1 MRILSISGQNIA
13 SLAEPFEIDFSAE
26 PLKSAGLF
34 AITGETGAGKS
45 SILDAM
51 CLALYGEAPR
61 LSVGGS
67 KDDVPDVGGDTI
79 KAQDARSILR
89 RGAVQGWA
97 AVSFVGLDGA
107 DYKAIWTARRARDRA
122 DGKLQSVQRSLSRLA
137 DGQVLAS
144 QLNAVTEQVQALT
157 GLSYDEFR
165 RTVLLAQ
172 GDFDAFLKAETNDR
186 AELLEKVTGTKLYR
200 DISTR
205 IYQRSEAVRSVYDS
219 LSLRRGEHRLLSD
232 EALAELGSERAILV
246 AQAADAG
253 KARII
258 LAADLDRHNRHAT
271 ACAKLAEAEAAQGK
285 SLAAQAETSAD
296 RELLCQ
302 IEDAEPLRLP
312 WGNAKAAEVRL
323 EMAVATRI
331 AAEAA
336 LTTAESKAAEQ
347 QTVAALA
354 QQALAQREQ
363 AFKSFGP
370 IWTLAAQLDTQI
382 LAARTEAEG
391 ANLAAQ
397 TAQVEAAT
405 AAQHRANLLSEQAL
419 ARKAQEDATAMLAT
433 LAPAAP
439 LADRWD
445 QVTQDMSAR
454 DAACRAQKTALAK
467 AEALQGQSDAMA
479 AQLSQMETIAS
490 NDRTMRAGLAAQI
503 ESQKSKITEIEASNP
518 QDRADTYASLTA
530 ALIAL
535 EAVRQS
541 HFIAQTL
548 KTQAAQ
554 DEEAAVIAIADADKA
569 EALADA
575 TITALAAPLE
585 RADMAVTQSAAQMRL
600 RLEPGAP
607 CPVCGATEHPTATD
621 AALASLAA
629 DLRADQAK
637 ARAAAAAARETAK
650 EAATRATLARAQ
662 TRQAVDRISTAAEQ
676 LHRAKE
682 AWVQA
687 CDQAI
692 ATKVSP
698 DLPVSPEA
706 TTPDLAALIAQSET
720 ARAAARDSLRR
731 LAELRQASAVALQ
744 ERDALTLVLENQV
757 AEKAAL
763 QAAAG
768 EIARSQALAVQTAA
782 DQLLRMQGLDKGLLP
797 LLTALEEPALALEDI
812 VSLEGR
818 LAEKVAILTAA
829 RDALKAA
836 NTRLA
841 DLAPRLA
848 TAQSRAEQA
857 DRTASQTAQAAKL
870 RGEVLAERT
879 AKRATLLDGEPTE
892 AHRTRMNNARLK
904 AMELAEIA
912 STALS
917 RASAQTGAALGQKTA
932 AIDACVKA
940 EAAVTSTANAL
951 QSALLQSDLTALT
964 LAPLLAYERGETDRL
979 RLYLRQ
985 LDDAV
990 TAARAACFARR
1001 ADLLTAAQHL
1011 PDTPAERLAET
1022 LAALDLAQT
1031 ARHERM
1037 GVIAGQLATD
1047 AATRSSLQ
1055 GLDAEIAAA
1064 KADLDVWQAVN
1075 AAVGSRNGDK
1085 FARTAQSITLDVLV
1099 DRANHHLADLKPR
1112 YCLRRAADLALHIE
1126 DRDMGG
1132 ETRATRSLS
1141 GGERFLVSLALA
1153 LALSR
1158 MGGKGGLAAT
1168 LFIDEG
1174 FGSLDAESLDLAI
1187 DALETL
1193 QSQGRSVGVISHVEA
1208 MKDRIPVQV
1217 RVKRQGNGK
1226 SSVQVAGPQ

>member
-1 MRILSISGQNIA
+1 
-13 SLAEPFEIDFSAE
+13 
-26 PLKSAGLF
+26 
-34 AITGETGAGKS
+34 
-45 SILDAM
+45 
-51 CLALYGEAPR
+51 
-61 LSVGGS
+61 
-67 KDDVPDVGGDTI
+67 
-79 KAQDARSILR
+79 
-89 RGAVQGWA
+89 
-97 AVSFVGLDGA
+97 
-107 DYKAIWTARRARDRA
+107 
-122 DGKLQSVQRSLSRLA
+122 
-137 DGQVLAS
+137 
-144 QLNAVTEQVQALT
+144 
-157 GLSYDEFR
+157 
-165 RTVLLAQ
+165 
-172 GDFDAFLKAETNDR
+172 
-186 AELLEKVTGTKLYR
+186 
-200 DISTR
+200 
-205 IYQRSEAVRSVYDS
+205 
-219 LSLRRGEHRLLSD
+219 
-232 EALAELGSERAILV
+232 
-246 AQAADAG
+246 
-253 KARII
+253 
-258 LAADLDRHNRHAT
+258 
-271 ACAKLAEAEAAQGK
+271 
-285 SLAAQAETSAD
+285 
-296 RELLCQ
+296 
-302 IEDAEPLRLP
+302 
-312 WGNAKAAEVRL
+312 
-323 EMAVATRI
+323 
-331 AAEAA
+331 
-336 LTTAESKAAEQ
+336 
-347 QTVAALA
+347 
-354 QQALAQREQ
+354 
-363 AFKSFGP
+363 
-370 IWTLAAQLDTQI
+370 
-382 LAARTEAEG
+382 
-391 ANLAAQ
+391 
-397 TAQVEAAT
+397 
-405 AAQHRANLLSEQAL
+405 
-419 ARKAQEDATAMLAT
+419 MLAT

-454 DAACRAQKTALAK
+454 DAACRAQKAALAK

-535 EAVRQS
+535 EAARQS
-541 HFIAQTL
+541 HVTAQTEIAHAQTL

-554 DEEAAVIAIADADKA
+554 DAEAAVMAIADADKA

-676 LHRAKE
+676 LHCAKE
-682 AWVQA
+682 AWVRA

-731 LAELRQASAVALQ
+731 LAEFRQASAAALQ
-744 ERDALTLVLENQV
+744 ERDALTLALENQV

-797 LLTALEEPALALEDI
+797 LLTALEEPVWALEGI
-812 VSLEGR
+812 VALEGR

-829 RDALKAA
+829 RDALQTA

-841 DLAPRLA
+841 DLAPQLA

-879 AKRATLLDGEPTE
+879 AERATLLDGEPTE
-892 AHRTRMNNARLK
+892 AHRTRMNNARLN

-964 LAPLLAYERGETDRL
+964 LAPLLAYERGATDRL

-1001 ADLLTAAQHL
+1001 VDLLTAAQHL

-1112 YCLRRAADLALHIE
+1112 YRLRRAADLALHIE